1 MRFFKS
7 FSIPLVPPKSNLTA
21 SHNPR
26 NGGDFLLLFSPP
38 TKSSGVLRKM
48 VSCGEAADRIAKF
61 NKKRHA
67 MVRQWADYLNVLS
80 TGGKVIACRMNTD

>member
-1 MRFFKS
+1 MGGLDTMAT
-7 FSIPLVPPKSNLTA
+7 PPPKSNLKA

-26 NGGDFLLLFSPP
+26 NGGFFLLLFSPP

-48 VSCGEAADRIAKF
+48 FSCGEAGDRIAKL

-67 MVRQWADYLNVLS
+67 MVRQWADYLNALS